1 MQRIAIIGGG
11 LSGTLMAIRLLQS
24 ASQRHIDLVETSPD
38 VGLGAAY
45 GTVFADHLLNVP
57 AQNMSLFPDCPLHFC
72 QWLGQHH
79 PGIYHPD
86 DFVPRLV
93 FGKYVRETFQS
104 ALAAKPESVSLKIHQ
119 ARAVDALEKEDGVQ
133 LKLDNGDALTA
144 DRVILALGN
153 PPPNNPVHVEAHWE
167 TENRYVG
174 NPWAAKGYD
183 SVQSLQS
190 ILLIGSG
197 LTALDFIA
205 AAHRQGFRGV
215 FHVVSSHGRFPL
227 LHSLPVAEHTLSRQP
242 DELAPATVRELVR
255 WFKCEMQLA
264 RGDWRAVLQAFRP
277 WVPLLWR
284 RLPLSEKALFNRRL
298 GSLWN
303 VHRHRAAGSVLALVG
318 GLQQAQQ
325 LFLHRGRVHSLEFL
339 AHGME
344 IRVRTHN
351 RTRNLFAERVVNCT
365 GPCTDIEKNAVNDPL
380 LQSLLASGSIRA
392 DALRMGMDALPDGQ
406 LLDAQGRPSPRYY
419 TVGPPLKGVL
429 FECTAVPEIR
439 EQAEKLAVLLSGKSF
454 SRGATAK
461 A

>member
-1 MQRIAIIGGG
+1 MERIAIIGGG
-11 LSGTLMAIRLLQS
+11 LSGTLMAIRLLQCIGL
-24 ASQRHIDLVETSPD
+24 RHIDLVEKSPD

-45 GTVFADHLLNVP
+45 GTVFAEHLLNVP
-57 AQNMSLFPDCPLHFC
+57 AQNMSLFPDLPLHFC
-72 QWLGQHH
+72 QWLERHY
-79 PGIYHPD
+79 PGTCQPD

-93 FGKYVRETFQS
+93 FGQYVRETFQS
-104 ALAAKPESVSLKIHQ
+104 ALAGKPASISLEIHQ
-119 ARAVDALEKEDGVQ
+119 AQAIGTSEKEDALQ
-133 LKLDNGDALTA
+133 IHLDNGNCITA

-153 PPPNNPVHVEAHWE
+153 PPPNNPVPVEAHWE
-167 TENRYVG
+167 TENRYVA

-205 AAHRQGFRGV
+205 AAHKQGFRGV

-227 LHSLPVAEHTLSRQP
+227 LHSLPVAEHTLARQP
-242 DELAPATVRELVR
+242 DELAPVTVRELVR
-255 WFKCEMQLA
+255 WFKCELKLA
-264 RGDWRAVLQAFRP
+264 HGDWRAVLQAFRP

-284 RLPLSEKALFNRRL
+284 RLPLSEKSLFNRRL

-318 GLQQAQQ
+318 ELEQAQQ
-325 LFLHRGRVHSLEFL
+325 LFLHQGRVHSLEYL

-344 IRVRTHN
+344 ICVRTHN
-351 RTRNLFAERVVNCT
+351 QTRNLFAQRVVNCT
-365 GPCTDIEKNAVNDPL
+365 GPCTDIEKNALHNPL
-380 LQSLLASGSIRA
+380 LQSLLASGSIRT

-406 LLDAQGRPSPRYY
+406 LLDAQGRPSACYY

-454 SRGATAK
+454 SCGATANP
-461 A
+461 